1 MKFGQLIEY
10 NMGNVFFFK
19 NHAENE
25 AGRLVPNLIM
35 FLRKLYMPLLLEVL
49 GNMCIA
55 LVF

>member
-1 MKFGQLIEY
+1 MF
-10 NMGNVFFFK
+10 FFFK
-19 NHAENE
+19 DHAENE
-25 AGRLVPNLIM
+25 AGRVVPNLFM